1 MRKSILVCLAALVL
15 LATAPGAALARG
27 GADEAGR
34 EKKFIARLHK
44 ARAENRRVEVNLKN
58 GVNLLGRVG
67 EVRER
72 GFTFEPDNQEDADA
86 LRGMN
91 MVAAVLYDDVDSV
104 RYPSKVR
111 KLFKGF
117 GKGFAIAGMAVAFLP
132 AAGVLTLLGHPPP
145 GCP

>member
-1 MRKSILVCLAALVL
+1 VL
-15 LATAPGAALARG
+15 LAAATPSGALARG
-27 GADEAGR
+27 GGDEAGR

-44 ARAENRRVEVNLKN
+44 ARAENRRVEVNLRN
-58 GVNLLGRVG
+58 GVNLRGRVG

-72 GFTFEPDNQEDADA
+72 GFTFEPDNQDDADA

-104 RYPSKVR
+104 RYPSKMR
-111 KLFKGF
+111 KFFKGF
-117 GKGFAIAGMAVAFLP
+117 GKGFATAGMAVAFLP